1 MNTPKQFTES
11 PDFDDAVVGAV
22 ADNQGAHNKM
32 ADYFFT
38 NSPGRGQLV
47 NSIAKA
53 FYEYA
58 TAS

>member
-1 MNTPKQFTES
+1 
-11 PDFDDAVVGAV
+11 
-22 ADNQGAHNKM
+22 M

-38 NSPGRGQLV
+38 NSPGRVQLV